1 MTYQSVLLQTYG
13 DAVAAL
19 VADKYQFNKLKA
31 HVEKYFDSHS
41 EQLNYIAPT
50 KRLIFS
56 REGTDGMLFLNAL
69 DIKPRELTKNINSIK
84 SVSKIS
90 SVIKEPVYVTLTLI
104 IRELLVQNRVQEADM
119 FLMYLSLALYSSIQ
133 YRTFKYEPNENVV
146 KYTINR
152 ISNKFYFKQYGT
164 VFKAIYQ
171 IAKGLAKNNNST
183 LLRDSDKD
191 IIEYIMFLR
200 SRISNSMV
208 TFAREVYKDINEG
221 NYINTVKD
229 SRDEDDYYEV
239 ENLSGMIEN
248 MTSRVAL
255 ALSQKSLDRAIIQ
268 MAARATEVHPDFLT
282 SIVEELKVKEV
293 DKVTRIIRNI
303 LIVYLREGNSVASV
317 GTRQFINSTI
327 KIYNKSNTAD
337 KLILE
342 IKDILD
348 YFLHTYSDKYNQ
360 TEREA
365 TKIKY
370 RKSVFVFLVFWTGKV
385 L

>member
-1 MTYQSVLLQTYG
+1 MYQSVLLQYHG
-13 DAVAAL
+13 DDVAAL
-19 VADKYQFNKLKA
+19 VADKPRFNKLKA
-31 HVEKYFDSHS
+31 HVEKYFDTHS

-50 KRLIFS
+50 KRLIFA
-56 REGTDGMLFLNAL
+56 REGIDGMIFLNAL
-69 DIKPRELTKNINSIK
+69 DIKPRDLTREINSIK

-90 SVIKEPVYVTLTLI
+90 SVIKEPVYVVLALI
-104 IRELLVQNRVQEADM
+104 IRELLLQNRKQEADM

-146 KYTINR
+146 RYTINR

-171 IAKGLAKNNNST
+171 IAQGLANNNSST
-183 LLRDSDKD
+183 LIKDSDKD

-208 TFAREVYKDINEG
+208 TFAQEIYKDIAAG

-239 ENLSGMIEN
+239 ENLSGTIEN
-248 MTSRVAL
+248 MTSRVVL
-255 ALSQKSLDRAIIQ
+255 ALSQQGLDRTIIR
-268 MAARATEVHPDFLT
+268 MAATATEVHPDFLT
-282 SIVEELKVKEV
+282 SIIQELKTKEV
-293 DKVTRIIRNI
+293 EKVTRIIRNI
-303 LIVYLREGNSVASV
+303 LIVYLRDGNSVSSV
-317 GTRQFINSTI
+317 GTRQFINVST
-327 KIYNKSNTAD
+327 KIYNKSNTTD
-337 KLILE
+337 RLILE
-342 IKDILD
+342 VKEILD
-348 YFLHTYSDKYNQ
+348 YFLHTYSEKYNQ

-365 TKIKY
+365 TKAKY
-370 RKSVFVFLVFWTGKV
+370 RKSVFVFLVFWAGKV

>member
-1 MTYQSVLLQTYG
+1 MYQSVLLQYHG
-13 DAVAAL
+13 DDVAAL
-19 VADKYQFNKLKA
+19 VADKPRFNKLKT
-31 HVEKYFDSHS
+31 HVEKYFDTHS

-50 KRLIFS
+50 KRLIFA
-56 REGTDGMLFLNAL
+56 REGIDGMIFLNAL
-69 DIKPRELTKNINSIK
+69 DIKPRDLTREINSIK

-90 SVIKEPVYVTLTLI
+90 SVIKEPVYVVLALI
-104 IRELLVQNRVQEADM
+104 IRELLLQNRKQEADM

-146 KYTINR
+146 RYTINR

-171 IAKGLAKNNNST
+171 IAQGLANNNSST
-183 LLRDSDKD
+183 LIKDSDKD

-208 TFAREVYKDINEG
+208 TFAQEIYKDIAAG

-239 ENLSGMIEN
+239 ENLSGTIEN
-248 MTSRVAL
+248 MTSRVVL
-255 ALSQKSLDRAIIQ
+255 ALSQQGLDRTIIR
-268 MAARATEVHPDFLT
+268 MAATATEVHPDFLN
-282 SIVEELKVKEV
+282 SIIQELKTKEV
-293 DKVTRIIRNI
+293 EKVTRIIRNI
-303 LIVYLREGNSVASV
+303 LIVYLRDGNSVSSV
-317 GTRQFINSTI
+317 GTRQFINVST
-327 KIYNKSNTAD
+327 KIYNKSNTTD
-337 KLILE
+337 RLILE
-342 IKDILD
+342 VKEILD
-348 YFLHTYSDKYNQ
+348 YFLHTYSEKYNQ

-365 TKIKY
+365 TKAKY
-370 RKSVFVFLVFWTGKV
+370 RKSVFVFLVFWAGKV